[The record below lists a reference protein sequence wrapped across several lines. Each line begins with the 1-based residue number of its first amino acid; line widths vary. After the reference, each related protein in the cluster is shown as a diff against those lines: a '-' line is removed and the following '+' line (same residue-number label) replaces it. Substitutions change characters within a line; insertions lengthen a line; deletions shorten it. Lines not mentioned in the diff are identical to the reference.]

1 MGKLQELLSDPESM
15 QQISE
20 LAQMFG
26 GSGGVPPTNGNLGDD
41 APTFAPQSHWEADGG
56 AGTAL
61 DPGMLMKMGEL
72 MRNSGGSDKNTALL
86 MALRPHLGEQRQ
98 QRIDKALRLMK
109 LWAVFQTMQKTG
121 MLQQL
126 L

>member
-1 MGKLQELLSDPESM
+1 MEENLMGKIQELLSDPESM

-20 LAQMFG
+20 LAQMFQAESAPPSADTST
-26 GSGGVPPTNGNLGDD
+26 GSPQQDVPPALPLG
-41 APTFAPQSHWEADGG
+41 GI
-56 AGTAL
+56 